1 MTPHQMRMR
10 LRLKRM
16 KLFKNCSLR
25 EYESFVWKV
34 YTKRS
39 REIEDVPF
47 FLKRQAE

>member
-1 MTPHQMRMR
+1 MLARELRMR
-10 LRLKRM
+10 LRLKRIKM
-16 KLFKNCSLR
+16 FRNVSLR

-34 YTKRS
+34 YKKRD

>member
-1 MTPHQMRMR
+1 MIFVKMK

-16 KLFKNCSLR
+16 KIFKNCSLR

-34 YTKRS
+34 YTRRKKK
-39 REIEDVPF
+39 IEDVPF